1 MSPEHL
7 ITSLLGIPGWS
18 VTRIQEEG
26 DSVIVAID
34 RVPGR
39 GYWCGRCGDGL
50 LFCYDHEPSRR
61 VRDFPVWGRPCYLEF
76 TPARVACPRCG
87 VVVEA
92 LDWIGPHQR
101 QTLRYE
107 KYVVHLCDLLPV
119 LDVAELEGL
128 DKGTVYRLDRQWL
141 ERREVARPPIR
152 VRYLG
157 IDEIAIRKGQRYAT
171 VFYDLETKEVLAL
184 VPTRRQRRVSGFFR
198 RLGKALCR
206 RIEAVCMDLWKP
218 YLASVRL
225 HCPKATVVF
234 DKFHVY
240 TYLSKAVDEVRRTEQ
255 RKAEDE
261 GKALIKGARWL
272 LLRRTLKRPQR
283 HALAE
288 LLALNVPLQKAHLLK
303 EEFEGF
309 YGALNRDDAQAF
321 LEDWTARC
329 DESGLAPFRKLV
341 KRLRKHQEGILAYFT
356 YRLTNAFAEGINNK
370 IKVIKRRS
378 YGFHDLRYFFLKIL
392 AATGA
397 LPSVDANTHSF
408 AE

>member
-1 MSPEHL
+1 
-7 ITSLLGIPGWS
+7 
-18 VTRIQEEG
+18 
-26 DSVIVAID
+26 
-34 RVPGR
+34 
-39 GYWCGRCGDGL
+39 
-50 LFCYDHEPSRR
+50 
-61 VRDFPVWGRPCYLEF
+61 
-76 TPARVACPRCG
+76 
-87 VVVEA
+87 VEA

-141 ERREVARPPIR
+141 ERREAARPPIR

-171 VFYDLETKEVLAL
+171 VFYDLESKEVLAL

-198 RLGKALCR
+198 RLGKAVCR

-218 YLASVRL
+218 YLKSVRL

-240 TYLSKAVDEVRRTEQ
+240 TYLSQAVDEVRRTEQ
-255 RKAEDE
+255 RKAEEE

-309 YGALNRDDAQAF
+309 YGAATQEDAQAF

-329 DESGLAPFRKLV
+329 EESALAPFRKLV

-392 AATGA
+392 AVTGA
-397 LPSVDANTHSF
+397 LPPADALTHYF
-408 AE
+408 A